1 MLNQNINLQEQNPD
15 KPWLHKPEWAAG
27 KIKSSNKKS
36 TYFALFFALF
46 WNLISWPITILFVPK
61 ILKEKNYTFLFVFI
75 FPLVGIGL
83 VIWTVVLF
91 IRLIK
96 YGESVFIM
104 KSNPG
109 VTGGALKGIIVTKVN
124 VKSENGF
131 KVELNCINRYSSGT
145 GKNRTT
151 AERILWQDEYLIKH
165 EVFEDDPTQSAIPVL
180 FKIPFDAKETNEENP
195 RDAIIWKLKI
205 SADVPGIDYKAYF
218 EIPVFRTEESR
229 KDFEIDSSSLNKSMG
244 KISGDSLLES
254 SGIISEKLMNGGVRF
269 IFPTAGKKAIP
280 LFLFSLVWSGVVVL
294 LWIMESPPMMI
305 KIIFTAILPFLFYGF
320 LDRLLY
326 KSEVT
331 VSNDSISIMNG
342 WMGFRSVHNLLF
354 SDIEEIKLEDATQ
367 SDKRIFSSITLI
379 TNSGKKITI
388 ARRINDRLHARHII
402 EEIKKAIS
410 GV

>member
-1 MLNQNINLQEQNPD
+1 MFNQNINLQEQNPD
-15 KPWLHKPEWAAG
+15 KPWLHKPEWSIG

-36 TYFALFFALF
+36 TYLTLLFALV
-46 WNLISWPITILFVPK
+46 WNLISWPITILFVPE
-61 ILKEKNYTFLFVFI
+61 ILKEKNYALLFVFL
-75 FPLVGIGL
+75 FPLIGIGL
-83 VIWTVVLF
+83 IIWTVVSF

-104 KSNPG
+104 KSIPG
-109 VTGGALKGIIVTKVN
+109 VAGGALKGIIVTKVN

-131 KVELNCINRYSSGT
+131 KVELNCINRHYSGT
-145 GKNRTT
+145 GKNRST

-205 SADVPGIDYKAYF
+205 SADVPGIDYKAIF

-229 KDFEIDSSSLNKSMG
+229 ENFEIDSSSLNKYME
-244 KISGDSLLES
+244 KTTGDSLLKS
-254 SGIISEKLMNGGVRF
+254 SGIISEKLMNGGVKF

-280 LFLFSLVWSGVVVL
+280 LFLFSIVWSVVVAL
-294 LWIMESPPMMI
+294 LWIIGSPPMMI
-305 KIIFTAILPFLFYGF
+305 KIIFTAVLPFLFYGF

-331 VSNDSISIMNG
+331 VSNGSISIMNG
-342 WMGFRSVHNLLF
+342 WIGFRSVHNLSS
-354 SDIEEIKLEDATQ
+354 SDIEEIKLEDTTQ
-367 SDKRIFSSITLI
+367 SDKVIFSSIILI

-388 ARRINDRLHARHII
+388 ARRIDDRLHARHII
-402 EEIKKAIS
+402 EEIKKAGS
-410 GV
+410 GE

>member
-15 KPWLHKPEWAAG
+15 KPWLHKPEWAIG

-36 TYFALFFALF
+36 TYLALFFALF
-46 WNLISWPITILFVPK
+46 WNLISWPIVISFAPE
-61 ILKEKNYTFLFVFI
+61 IFKEKNYTFLFVFI

-83 VIWTVVLF
+83 IIWTVVLF

-109 VTGGALKGIIVTKVN
+109 VAGGALKGVIVTKVN

-131 KVELNCINRYSSGT
+131 KVELNCINRHYSGT

-165 EVFEDDPTQSAIPVL
+165 EVFEDDPSQSAIPVL

-195 RDAIIWKLKI
+195 RDAIIWRLKI
-205 SADVPGIDYKAYF
+205 SADVPGIDYKAFF
-218 EIPVFRTEESR
+218 EIPVFKTEESNEN
-229 KDFEIDSSSLNKSMG
+229 FEIDSSSLNKYMG
-244 KISGDSLLES
+244 TTTGDSLLKS
-254 SGIISEKLMNGGVRF
+254 SGIISEKLMNGGVKF

-280 LFLFSLVWSGVVVL
+280 LFLFSLVWCGVVAF
-294 LWIMESPPMMI
+294 LWIMKSTPMMV
-305 KIIFTAILPFLFYGF
+305 KIIFTAVLPILIYGF

-331 VSNDSISIMNG
+331 VSNGSISITNG
-342 WMGFRSVHNLLF
+342 WMGFRSEHNLSP
-354 SDIEEIKLEDATQ
+354 SDIEEIKLEDSTQ
-367 SDKRIFSSITLI
+367 SDKRIFSSINLI

-402 EEIKKAIS
+402 DVIS
-410 GV
+410 DLC